1 MSELILEWTEAGALQ
16 TRTINTSATLGR
28 DPARCNI
35 VLSHPTVSGLHAM
48 IYFRDSDGLFYLRN
62 LRDSNP
68 PVVDGKSVARGE
80 APLHQGSKIYLG
92 QMLLMVNKTSAHGG
106 EDEYGL
112 KCPNVSCGR
121 VSPYDRLK
129 LVCPW
134 CGTSLAAAHSVVIPS
149 VSRN

>member
-1 MSELILEWTEAGALQ
+1 MSELTIEWQEAGALQ
-16 TRTINTSATLGR
+16 TQTVSKTATIGR

-48 IYFRDSDGLFYLRN
+48 IYFRDADSRFYLRN

-68 PVVDGKSVARGE
+68 PVVDNKRLNQGE

-92 QMLLMVNKTSAHGG
+92 QVLLTVTQTSAHTA
-106 EDEYGL
+106 ESEYGL
-112 KCPNVSCGR
+112 KCTNPTCGR
-121 VSPYDRLK
+121 VSAYDRLK

-134 CGTSLAAAHSVVIPS
+134 CGTSLAAAPS
-149 VSRN
+149 VIMPPVKI